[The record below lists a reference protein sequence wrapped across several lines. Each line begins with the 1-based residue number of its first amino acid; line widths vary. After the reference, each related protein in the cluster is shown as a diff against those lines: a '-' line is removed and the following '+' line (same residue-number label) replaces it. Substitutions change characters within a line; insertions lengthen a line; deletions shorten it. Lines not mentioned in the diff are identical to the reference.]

1 MAGSSSKDVKRVVL
15 HHWCYTTGVATILAM
30 MRMATR
36 NFGLTPMTNLERAD
50 VCVELR
56 RK

>member
-50 VCVELR
+50 VCVELK

>member
-15 HHWCYTTGVATILAM
+15 QCYTTGVATILAM